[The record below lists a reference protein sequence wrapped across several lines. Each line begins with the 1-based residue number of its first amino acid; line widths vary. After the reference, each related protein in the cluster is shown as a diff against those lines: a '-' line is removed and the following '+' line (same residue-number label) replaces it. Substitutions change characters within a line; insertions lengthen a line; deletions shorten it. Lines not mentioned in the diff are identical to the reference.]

1 MGSISGASNSDIP
14 ADERF
19 YCGGGSSVRG
29 YPYQEI
35 GPYEDGEPS
44 GGRSVIEI
52 SNELRWQWSRHLGSV
67 IFLDMGNAY
76 VHNLPDLSEK
86 FYFGGGLGLRYFTS
100 IAPFR
105 LDIGF
110 PINEDEDMDISPC
123 QFYISIGQ
131 AF

>member
-52 SNELRWQWSRHLGSV
+52 SNELRWQWSRHLELHLSV
-67 IFLDMGNAY
+67 QAKGVKPI
-76 VHNLPDLSEK
+76 
-86 FYFGGGLGLRYFTS
+86 LR
-100 IAPFR
+100 I
-105 LDIGF
+105 
-110 PINEDEDMDISPC
+110 
-123 QFYISIGQ
+123 
-131 AF
+131 